1 MSEKVD
7 SVDHHPALVARR
19 LPPLLRFLLPSLVGI
34 ALFLLPVTIDGKSTI
49 LLGYVTDLIKLP
61 LQPHAIAIISSVVTL
76 AALGGGYYL
85 LARPDWKE
93 SHPSLH
99 AFCYVEPI
107 WFCLRLLAAIFAV
120 MVYFQV
126 GSEVVWGANTGHITF
141 EVSGPSVLYILFMAC
156 FLMPFLTD
164 FGFMEFVG
172 TLVRRP
178 FALLFRLPG
187 RAAIDATASFVSA
200 SMVGMMISIKQYRNG
215 FYSAREASV
224 IATNFSIVSIPF
236 CLVVAKVTG
245 IDHLFFSW
253 YGVVVLACLTATVIT
268 ARLPPLSRIDDSYYQ
283 DRAPAKPPESKNG
296 SLLKEAYAAGLAR
309 AVAAGTP
316 VEIARDAWYSA
327 IGLMANVLGP
337 SMAIATSS
345 LILVHHTDI
354 FTWLSYPIYLVVD
367 FTGLPHAQ
375 IAAIGFLAGFLD
387 LFTPALLAANLESEL
402 TRFVAAG
409 LAVSQIIYMS
419 DLGVL
424 VLRSGLPLNLL
435 RLFWIFSLRTIIIYP
450 IFLVAAHL
458 IL

>member
-1 MSEKVD
+1 
-7 SVDHHPALVARR
+7 
-19 LPPLLRFLLPSLVGI
+19 
-34 ALFLLPVTIDGKSTI
+34 
-49 LLGYVTDLIKLP
+49 
-61 LQPHAIAIISSVVTL
+61 
-76 AALGGGYYL
+76 
-85 LARPDWKE
+85 
-93 SHPSLH
+93 
-99 AFCYVEPI
+99 
-107 WFCLRLLAAIFAV
+107 
-120 MVYFQV
+120 
-126 GSEVVWGANTGHITF
+126 
-141 EVSGPSVLYILFMAC
+141 
-156 FLMPFLTD
+156 
-164 FGFMEFVG
+164 
-172 TLVRRP
+172 
-178 FALLFRLPG
+178 
-187 RAAIDATASFVSA
+187 
-200 SMVGMMISIKQYRNG
+200 MVGMMISIKQYRNG
-215 FYSAREASV
+215 FYSAREASI

-316 VEIARDAWYSA
+316 VEIARNAWYSA
-327 IGLMANVLGP
+327 IGLVANVLGP

-450 IFLVAAHL
+450 IFLVAGHL